1 MINVTIPR
9 ALIDHDKDG
18 DEQDREERGAAID
31 NVLMR
36 LVSQVLEK
44 VKEARE
50 AQATG
55 ELQDPA
61 ASLDRMIDVLDD
73 VIAARR
79 ELDHLYTEPHRSDLE
94 EAVGPGPLV

>member
-9 ALIDHDKDG
+9 DLIDHDKDG
-18 DEQDREERGAAID
+18 DAQDREERGATID
-31 NVLMR
+31 TVLMR

-50 AQATG
+50 AQASG
-55 ELQDPA
+55 EPQDPA

-73 VIAARR
+73 VSAARR
-79 ELDHLYTEPHRSDLE
+79 ELDRLYADLH
-94 EAVGPGPLV
+94 